1 MWAALFP
8 GQGSQHVG
16 MGKFLFENF
25 KSTQLLFEE
34 ASDSISTDFKKLCF
48 DGPEDQLVLTENTQ
62 PALLLVSTS
71 THQAFSEVCGDNF
84 AAVAGHSIG
93 EYAAAV
99 ATKSLKFSD
108 GIKAVRIRGQAMQA
122 AVPVGTG
129 AMLAVLGLEDNQ
141 VQEICKWAEKESKDS
156 PLEPANF
163 NSPGQ
168 VVISGKKTVTDWLK
182 NNFKAEILNP
192 PAKRVKF
199 IELKVSAPFH
209 CSMMKS
215 AEERMK
221 KVLTDMPFGKAKFP
235 LVQNFDAQETTD
247 GNTIREK
254 LIRQV
259 SAPVLWT
266 QCINRMKEM
275 GIQNLVELGP
285 GQVLSGLTKKIDSA
299 HFKSF
304 NITSLDDIKSLEKHV
319 KANG

>member
-1 MWAALFP
+1 MWAAVFP

-16 MGKFLFENF
+16 MGRFLFENF

-48 DGPEDQLVLTENTQ
+48 EGPEEILTLTENTQ
-62 PALLLVSTS
+62 PALLLVSTA
-71 THQAFSEVCGDNF
+71 THKAFSETCGDSLK
-84 AAVAGHSIG
+84 AVAGHSIG

-99 ATKSLKFSD
+99 AAGSLKFSD
-108 GIKAVRIRGQAMQA
+108 GIKAVKLRGQAMQS

-129 AMLAVLGLEDNQ
+129 AMLAVLGLEDEQ
-141 VQEICKWAEKESKDS
+141 VKKICKWAEVESKDA

-192 PAKRVKF
+192 PAKRTKF

-209 CSMMKS
+209 CSLMKP
-215 AEERMK
+215 AEEQMK
-221 KVLTDMPFGKAKFP
+221 KVLTGVPFEKAQLP
-235 LVQNFDAQETTD
+235 IVQNFDAKETVD
-247 GNTIREK
+247 GDAIREK

-275 GIQNLVELGP
+275 GLQNLIELGP

-304 NITSLDDIKSLEKHV
+304 NITSLDDIKNLEKNI
-319 KANG
+319 KNDR

>member
-1 MWAALFP
+1 MWGGVFP

-25 KSTQLLFEE
+25 KSVQHLFEE
-34 ASDSISTDFKKLCF
+34 ASDALSTNFKKLCF
-48 DGPEDQLVLTENTQ
+48 DGPEDQLTLTENTQ
-62 PALLLVSTS
+62 PALLLVSTA
-71 THQAFSEVCGDNF
+71 TYKAFTETCGENKF
-84 AAVAGHSIG
+84 KAVAGHSIG

-99 ATKSLKFSD
+99 AAGSLKFSD
-108 GIKAVRIRGQAMQA
+108 GIRAVRIRGQAMQA

-129 AMLAVLGLEDNQ
+129 SMIAVLGMEDAQ
-141 VQEICKWAEKESKDS
+141 VKEICKWAEQESKDS

-168 VVISGKKTVTDWLK
+168 VVISGKKTIADFLK
-182 NNFKAEILNP
+182 NNFKAELLNP

-209 CSMMKS
+209 CSMMKP
-215 AEERMK
+215 AEEKMK
-221 KVLTDMPFGKAKFP
+221 KVLTDMQFSSAKLP
-235 LVQNFDAQETTD
+235 IVQNFTAKETTD
-247 GNTIREK
+247 GNTIRDN

-266 QCINRMKEM
+266 QCINRIKEL
-275 GIQNLVELGP
+275 GVQNLIELGP
-285 GQVLSGLTKKIDSA
+285 GTVLSGLTKKIDSA

-304 NITSLDDIKSLEKHV
+304 NIASLEDIKSLESQV
-319 KANG
+319 

>member
-1 MWAALFP
+1 
-8 GQGSQHVG
+8 

-34 ASDSISTDFKKLCF
+34 ASDAIHTDFKKLCF
-48 DGPEDQLVLTENTQ
+48 DGPEDHLILTENTQ

-71 THQAFSEVCGDNF
+71 THKAFAEVCGENNF
-84 AAVAGHSIG
+84 IAVAGHSIG

-99 ATKSLKFSD
+99 ASGALNFSD
-108 GIKAVRIRGQAMQA
+108 GVKAVRTRGLAMQS

-129 AMLAVLGLEDNQ
+129 SMLAVLGLEDEQ
-141 VQEICKWAEKESKDS
+141 VKQICLWAELGSEDT
-156 PLEPANF
+156 PLEPANY

-168 VVISGKKTVTDWLK
+168 VVISGKKSIADFLK

-209 CSMMKS
+209 CSMMKP

-221 KVLTDMPFGKAKFP
+221 KVLMEMPFGKAKFP
-235 LVQNFDAQETTD
+235 IVQNFDAKETTD

-285 GQVLSGLTKKIDSA
+285 GQVLSGLTKKIDST

-304 NITSLDDIKSLEKHV
+304 NITSLEDIKSLEKLV
-319 KANG
+319 KS